1 MRDNRD
7 QKRLEEKNRIA
18 GEALQAAKDRIVA
31 GMRFLD
37 PAVFALS
44 DSPEETEGLIFCT
57 DGRWLH
63 YSANYILSCCT
74 GGLRELTHHYLH
86 VLLHCIFRHHSV
98 SENIDRLSWNLAA
111 DVAVEA
117 LIQSF
122 GMSQFES
129 DGSVEREKYIRKF
142 RTAAGGVSAER
153 LYRYF
158 RSPNVKDSDLL
169 ELEEIFRVDSHNLW
183 YGRKQMPFRMNPEE
197 EEDKENLEGDS
208 EKTEENSDTGNEAET
223 EPQTEDENKEESVE
237 ENKENRKE
245 EDIDEEDR
253 EAQEREDQ
261 TERGSHDKKDTEE
274 DRDADSPDWDQ
285 IAQMVKISLEAE
297 HSGAEEQDMLA
308 ALNARTDRHVDY
320 STFLRKFAVRRE
332 NLKVD
337 DNEFDYIYYTY
348 GLQVYGDMP
357 LVEPLEYSDEKSIRD
372 LAIVIDTSASTEG
385 ELVESFIRRTF
396 DMLTGSSEFKNR
408 FNIHL
413 IQCDSKV
420 QSDQLLRSK
429 EDIRT
434 FMDHFEIR
442 GFGGTDFRPA
452 FQYVNTLL
460 EEGTFRRLQGLLY
473 FTDGKGIYPK
483 RKPRYDTAFI
493 FEDEESAAA
502 AEIPSWAMKVVL
514 GGHNEY

>member
-1 MRDNRD
+1 MD
-7 QKRLEEKNRIA
+7 KTEKEIVKERNQIA
-18 GEALQAAKDRIVA
+18 GEALSAAKDRIVA

-37 PAVFALS
+37 PAIFALA
-44 DSPEETEGLIFCT
+44 DSPEESTELIFAT
-57 DGRWLH
+57 DGKSLH
-63 YSANYILSCCT
+63 YSANYVIACCSV
-74 GGLRELTHHYLH
+74 GLRELTHNYLH

-98 SENIDRLSWNLAA
+98 SPSVNRQCWNLAA
-111 DVAVEA
+111 DVAAEA

-122 GMSQFES
+122 QLDGFES
-129 DGSVEREKYIRKF
+129 ARAIEREKYIQKF
-142 RTAAGGVSAER
+142 RAAAGGVSAER

-158 RSPNVKDSDLL
+158 RSPNIKDSDL
-169 ELEEIFRVDSHNLW
+169 EEIEKLFLVDSHAMW
-183 YGRKQMPFRMNPEE
+183 YPGEPHRMMPDAENR
-197 EEDKENLEGDS
+197 EDDS
-208 EKTEENSDTGNEAET
+208 SSSSADDSDSNSENS
-223 EPQTEDENKEESVE
+223 
-237 ENKENRKE
+237 RK
-245 EDIDEEDR
+245 
-253 EAQEREDQ
+253 
-261 TERGSHDKKDTEE
+261 
-274 DRDADSPDWDQ
+274 DADEQSNPDIPDWDA

-297 HSGAEEQDMLA
+297 QSGTDDRDILT
-308 ALNARTDRHVDY
+308 ALNARTERTIDY

-348 GLQVYGDMP
+348 GLEIYGDMP

-372 LAIVIDTSASTEG
+372 LVIVIDTSASTEG
-385 ELVESFIRRTF
+385 ELVESFIQRTF
-396 DMLTGSSEFKNR
+396 DMLEGSKEFQNR

-420 QSDQLLRSK
+420 QTDQIMRSK

-434 FMDHFEIR
+434 FMENFELR

-483 RKPRYDTAFI
+483 RRPAYDTAFI
-493 FEDEESAAA
+493 FNDEESAAT
-502 AEIPSWAMKVVL
+502 AEVPSWAMKVVL
-514 GGHNEY
+514 GGSSEY